1 MDVSLTMWTLTILGL
16 SALIAVDFFI
26 GRKPHDVSIKEA
38 GIWTVVWIVL
48 AALFG
53 LGLLVFGESQASGE
67 FFAGFITE
75 KSLSVDNLF
84 VFVLIMAKFAVP
96 SHLQQRVLLIGVL
109 IALVLRAIFIAAG
122 AAIIASF
129 SWVFYIFGA
138 FLIYT
143 AWKLIQEARSDEEE
157 EEFEENRLLKSIE
170 KRFGVA
176 DKYHGTK
183 LFIRNNGKRVMTPL
197 MVVMLA
203 IGTTDV
209 LFALD
214 SIPAIFGLTQ
224 DPYIVFTAN
233 AFALM
238 GLRQLYFLIGGL
250 LRKLVHLSYGLSV
263 ILGFIG
269 VKLVL
274 HALHESG
281 VHVPEISIPF
291 SLAFICGVL
300 IVTTITSLIASKRKA
315 ERKRPRPTR
324 SPGRTASR
332 PGSGRTQGVSRTGT
346 ERLPDGDRSVRFSV
360 RDGDPAP
367 RTHPR
372 GPTRRKCC
380 RRTAAKGAA
389 AYESPDGTRAGNE
402 TGEREHATSALP
414 PALAPLRQMRPLVTQ
429 RRVLAM
435 PRVDPGLVRKQA
447 EELRLDVVD
456 QAREGLGILVRV
468 AHPAGEEAVA
478 RENVRVAVRVVV
490 DQGDRA
496 GGVPHEMTGGQFDAA
511 HPDRVPVLDG
521 HVRRDG
527 DALGVVPAGVGAGT
541 GRADDVVQRL
551 PVIAVAVGGD
561 DGRDGVVADQ
571 PQQRLGLIGRVDQ
584 QLLVG
589 GPTAQQ
595 IGVVVHR
602 ADRDLGDH
610 QVWEFVHIRSAAD
623 LHHSAVCHG
632 VSL

>member
-1 MDVSLTMWTLTILGL
+1 MDVSFTMWAVTILGL
-16 SALIAVDFFI
+16 AVLIAVDFFI

-48 AALFG
+48 AVLFG
-53 LGLLVFGESQASGE
+53 LGLLLAGESQASGE

-143 AWKLIQEARSDEEE
+143 AWKLIQEARKDEEE
-157 EEFEENRLLKSIE
+157 DEFEENRLLKSIE
-170 KRFGVA
+170 KKFGVA
-176 DKYHGTK
+176 DRYHGTK
-183 LFIRNNGKRVMTPL
+183 LFIRANGKRILTPL

-250 LRKLVHLSYGLSV
+250 LKKLVHLSYGLSV

-291 SLAFICGVL
+291 SLAVICGVL
-300 IVTTITSLIASKRKA
+300 IITTITSLIAS
-315 ERKRPRPTR
+315 
-324 SPGRTASR
+324 
-332 PGSGRTQGVSRTGT
+332 
-346 ERLPDGDRSVRFSV
+346 
-360 RDGDPAP
+360 
-367 RTHPR
+367 
-372 GPTRRKCC
+372 
-380 RRTAAKGAA
+380 
-389 AYESPDGTRAGNE
+389 
-402 TGEREHATSALP
+402 
-414 PALAPLRQMRPLVTQ
+414 
-429 RRVLAM
+429 
-435 PRVDPGLVRKQA
+435 RKQEQREAA
-447 EELRLDVVD
+447 EAAE
-456 QAREGLGILVRV
+456 AS
-468 AHPAGEEAVA
+468 AAGEPEKDKDSIEA
-478 RENVRVAVRVVV
+478 
-490 DQGDRA
+490 
-496 GGVPHEMTGGQFDAA
+496 
-511 HPDRVPVLDG
+511 
-521 HVRRDG
+521 
-527 DALGVVPAGVGAGT
+527 
-541 GRADDVVQRL
+541 
-551 PVIAVAVGGD
+551 
-561 DGRDGVVADQ
+561 
-571 PQQRLGLIGRVDQ
+571 
-584 QLLVG
+584 
-589 GPTAQQ
+589 
-595 IGVVVHR
+595 
-602 ADRDLGDH
+602 
-610 QVWEFVHIRSAAD
+610 
-623 LHHSAVCHG
+623 
-632 VSL
+632 